1 MFPLLVSSLQGV
13 YATDFF
19 IKIMLFYNI
28 LMISNFNMYDV
39 NFVYIIFYIWAII
52 YMIIYFLF
60 YWFVK
65 RFNN

>member
-39 NFVYIIFYIWAII
+39 NFVYIIFYI
-52 YMIIYFLF
+52 
-60 YWFVK
+60 
-65 RFNN
+65 